1 MWCIADSLSR
11 VYIDVV
17 RLRFHPAWLLLPLL
31 LTAGGCREH
40 LFGVQSDVVVANL
53 SSCRLTVYVDGW
65 EAFTVGQDLS
75 RTVDN
80 VGSGRHVLEAKDELG
95 RLVERRYIELRGGED
110 YYWRIDAC
118 PPR

>member
-11 VYIDVV
+11 VYIGVV
-17 RLRFHPAWLLLPLL
+17 RVRVCLALLLLPLL
-31 LTAGGCREH
+31 LAAGGCREH

-65 EAFTVGQDLS
+65 EAFTVGQDSS

-95 RLVERRYIELRGGED
+95 RLVERRYIELRSGED

>member
-1 MWCIADSLSR
+1 MSR
-11 VYIDVV
+11 VYTVDV
-17 RLRFHPAWLLLPLL
+17 RLRVHFALLLLPLL
-31 LTAGGCREH
+31 LAVGGCREH

-65 EAFTVGQDLS
+65 EAFTVGLDSS

-80 VGSGRHVLEAKDELG
+80 VGSGRHVLEAKDGLG
-95 RLVERRYIELRGGED
+95 RLVERRYIELRSGED
-110 YYWRIDAC
+110 YYWRIEAC